1 MPIPDEFRP
10 CSAWPL
16 DKPLR
21 SLVKGDDGLGYGE
34 VPTVK
39 YNGIV
44 LKNFFSRYNRM
55 KKRGGKRK
63 IF

>member
-1 MPIPDEFRP
+1 MN
-10 CSAWPL
+10 
-16 DKPLR
+16 
-21 SLVKGDDGLGYGE
+21 GDDGLGYGE